1 MSALLNWL
9 ANGERGISS
18 NTMVTV
24 LAGVDALGTW
34 SQYHP
39 LDPDDFRRCCL
50 LLEAVPILRLQL
62 ERMRGVSAQ
71 WATIVDHWEE
81 LEAMLK
87 EECGSWPLT
96 RWDDIRA
103 PRAYDYMKSLGL

>member
-9 ANGERGISS
+9 ANGERGVSS
-18 NTMVTV
+18 NTMVTI

-50 LLEAVPILRLQL
+50 LLKAVPILRLKL
-62 ERMRGVSAQ
+62 EKMRGVSDE
-71 WATIVDHWEE
+71 WATLVDHWEE
-81 LEAMLK
+81 LETMLA
-87 EECGSWPLT
+87 EECGSWPVP
-96 RWDDIRA
+96 RYAYNGA
-103 PRAYDYMKSLGL
+103 PKVYDYMKSLGL